1 MQRLKLLCFTL
12 FKIGPKT
19 FFNQLKRSIYEEK
32 TVCHYKLPVKDV
44 RKFPTKEKF
53 EHKIFYNFGELPQ
66 NVKEKV
72 ETTLGREK
80 LKIFRERL
88 NYSSE
93 IVCTFLNG
101 EFVSYCFFA
110 YSREQFAFFT
120 LPKGEIYFYDC
131 FTFPE
136 YRGKSAV
143 YSEVKYVLDVFDKGK
158 YEYANVEI
166 EKWNTASQKAF
177 AKLGFY
183 KTKEFYLKRILFF
196 ERKVKL

>member
-12 FKIGPKT
+12 LKIGPKT
-19 FFNQLKRSIYEEK
+19 FFTQLKKSIYEEK
-32 TVCHYKLPVKDV
+32 TVYHYKLPVKDV
-44 RKFPTKEKF
+44 RKLPVQERFT
-53 EHKIFYNFGELPQ
+53 HKIFYNFKELPQ

-72 ETTLGREK
+72 KKTFGAEK

-93 IVCTFLNG
+93 IVCTFLDG

-110 YSREQFAFFT
+110 YSEEQFAFFT

-131 FTFPE
+131 FTFSE

-143 YSEVKYVLDVFDKGK
+143 YSEVKYVLSIFDKGK